1 MKKSRDN
8 LGIARIDKMREN
20 HLTWFGHVYRRPDLA
35 VVKTRDSVQTTTK
48 TKRGN
53 ARRLG

>member
-8 LGIARIDKMREN
+8 PGIGPIDKMREN
-20 HLTWFGHVYRRPDLA
+20 RLTCFGHVYRTLDRA